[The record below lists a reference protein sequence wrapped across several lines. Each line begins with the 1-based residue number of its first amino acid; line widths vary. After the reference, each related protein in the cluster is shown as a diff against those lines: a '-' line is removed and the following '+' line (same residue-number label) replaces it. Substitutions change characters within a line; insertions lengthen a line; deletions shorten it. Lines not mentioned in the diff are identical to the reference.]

1 VTRADEERAGA
12 DIRAVCNDLGGR
24 GEPVEPL
31 FEHRMEFAGCETRVL
46 ELEGR
51 GDPIVLLHG
60 WSDSADT
67 WRCVLAQL
75 GRAER
80 RAVAV
85 DLPGFGTA
93 DRLADG
99 PMLPQLDEFGAA
111 VLAYAGGGATR
122 GRRRAAGAV
131 AVGNSLG
138 GCVALRL
145 AERVPERVG
154 RVVALA
160 PAGLDMARWLALI
173 EHDRVLRAL
182 VQVPVPL
189 PSRVVQRAVGRAYRS
204 LAFAD
209 PQTVEPSIVRAF
221 ARHHPDR
228 AALARMLASGRRL
241 LPELHDPFELDAIR
255 CPVQLVWGDSDRL
268 VFHRG
273 AKRLLAAVPAA
284 RLELLER
291 CGHSPHIEYP
301 ERVVELLLAD
311 GGDALRAQAA

>member
-1 VTRADEERAGA
+1 M
-12 DIRAVCNDLGGR
+12 
-24 GEPVEPL
+24 EPL

-67 WRCVLAQL
+67 WRCVLARL
-75 GRAER
+75 GREER

-99 PMLPQLDEFGAA
+99 PMLPQLDAFAA
-111 VLAYAGGGATR
+111 AALAYAGGGAAR
-122 GRRRAAGAV
+122 GRRRRAAQGIV
-131 AVGNSLG
+131 VGNSLG

-145 AERVPERVG
+145 AERAPAQVG

-173 EHDRVLRAL
+173 EHDRVLRVL
-182 VQVPVPL
+182 VHAPVPF
-189 PSRVVQRAVGRAYRS
+189 PSRVVQSAVARAYRS

-209 PQTVEPSIVRAF
+209 PGAVEPGIARTF
-221 ARHHPDR
+221 AKHHPDR
-228 AALARMLASGRRL
+228 GALVRMLASGRRL
-241 LPELHDPFELDAIR
+241 LPELRDPFDFDAIR
-255 CPVQLVWGDSDRL
+255 CQVQLVWGDCDRL

-273 AKRLLAAVPAA
+273 AQRLLAAVPGTT
-284 RLELLER
+284 LDVIER
-291 CGHSPHIEYP
+291 CGHSPHIEHP
-301 ERVVELLLAD
+301 ERVAALLLSD
-311 GGDALRAQAA
+311 GPSLAQAA